1 MKEKLIIDT
10 DPAISIPLRDVDD
23 GLAIAMAL
31 NSPELEVVG
40 LTLTYGNAGLRS
52 VKRSARRLMKAAGR
66 EDVPVLTGARS
77 RRDLGKDTDASR
89 FIEETLNEKPGEV
102 SLLTLGPLTNV
113 ARAEKN
119 SPGTL
124 RNARRVVTMGGAV
137 YGPMFG
143 IPIFPAEFNF
153 SKDPPADAIFL
164 DAVEGLVMVPC
175 DLTVRVSFKR
185 KYMKRL
191 READLELARFIYK
204 NCRSWYAVL
213 SAVLM
218 RDGFP
223 PHDPLAVGWMLR
235 PDLFETKVENLKVV
249 ERGLRRGALEHD
261 ETGVPVTVTTDVNEE
276 EFLELLVERLT
287 A

>member
-1 MKEKLIIDT
+1 MKEKVIIDT
-10 DPAISIPLRDVDD
+10 DPAIGLPLRDVDD

-66 EDVPVLTGARS
+66 EDVPVLSGARS

-89 FIEETLNEKPGEV
+89 FIEETLNAKPGEV

-113 ARAEKN
+113 ATAEKK

-153 SKDPPADAIFL
+153 RNDPPADAIFL
-164 DAVEGLVMVPC
+164 NAVDGLVMVPC
-175 DLTVRVSFKR
+175 NLTVRVAFRR

-191 READLELARFIYK
+191 REAGTRLAKFIHRE
-204 NCRSWYAVL
+204 CVPWYAVV
-213 SAVLM
+213 SAVMM

-223 PHDPLAVGWMLR
+223 P
-235 PDLFETKVENLKVV
+235 
-249 ERGLRRGALEHD
+249 
-261 ETGVPVTVTTDVNEE
+261 TTRWPWAGCCARN
-276 EFLELLVERLT
+276 FSKPK
-287 A
+287 